1 MFTKEEKRFQIF
13 GNVVMVIFSLLAILP
28 IILLFMSSVSS
39 DASLIKNGYS
49 FFPEEFS
56 LYAFEYVFKTGNA
69 VPKAYLI
76 SLVLTATGVALS
88 LLITTPLAYMLSYR
102 GLVCRGLLTFYVFF
116 TMLFN
121 GGLVPTY
128 INYTTNFHIKDTF
141 FALLIP
147 GLVTNGM
154 YIMLMKSYF
163 TASIPDE
170 IQEAARIDGASELKV
185 FTTISI
191 PLAKPIITTI
201 GLFAGIGYWNDW
213 QNGFIYLQKRT
224 DLFSIQNLLNRLMQ
238 NIQFLSQNPNNI
250 TNADTGLAAIPT
262 VSIRMAMAVLGILPI
277 ILIYPFVQRNFVKGI
292 TLGGVK
298 G

>member
-1 MFTKEEKRFQIF
+1 MFTKEEKHFQIF
-13 GNVVMVIFSLLAILP
+13 GNIIMIILSLIAILP
-28 IILLFMSSVSS
+28 IILLFMSSITS
-39 DASLIKNGYS
+39 DASLIKHGYS

-69 VPKAYLI
+69 VPRAYMI
-76 SLVLTATGVALS
+76 SLVLTALGVTLS
-88 LLITTPLAYMLSYR
+88 LVVTTPLAYALSYK
-102 GLVCRGLLTFYVFF
+102 GLVGRGFLTFYVFF

-128 INYTTNFHIKDTF
+128 INYTTVFHIKDTF

-147 GLVTNGM
+147 SLVTNGM

-170 IQEAARIDGASELKV
+170 IQEAARIDGASEVKV
-185 FTTISI
+185 FLTISI

-213 QNGFIYLQKRT
+213 NNGFIYLQKRT
-224 DLFSIQNLLNRLMQ
+224 DLFSIQNLLNRMMQ
-238 NIQFLSQNPNNI
+238 NIQFLSQNPSNI
-250 TNADTGLAAIPT
+250 ANVDTGLAAIPT

>member
-1 MFTKEEKRFQIF
+1 MFTKEEKRFQVF
-13 GNVVMVIFSLLAILP
+13 GNVIMVIFSLIAIMP
-28 IILLFMSSVSS
+28 IILLFMSSISS

-49 FFPEEFS
+49 FWPEEFS

-76 SLVLTATGVALS
+76 SMILTAAGVSLS
-88 LLITTPLAYMLSYR
+88 LLITTPLAYMLSYKLLVGR
-102 GLVCRGLLTFYVFF
+102 GFLTFYVFF

-128 INYTTNFHIKDTF
+128 INYTTVFHIKDTF
-141 FALLIP
+141 FSLLIP

-224 DLFSIQNLLNRLMQ
+224 DLFSIQNLLNRMMQ
-238 NIQFLSQNPNNI
+238 NIQFLSQNPSNI
-250 TNADTGLAAIPT
+250 TNVDSGLAAIPT

-277 ILIYPFVQRNFVKGI
+277 ILVYPFVQRNFVKGI